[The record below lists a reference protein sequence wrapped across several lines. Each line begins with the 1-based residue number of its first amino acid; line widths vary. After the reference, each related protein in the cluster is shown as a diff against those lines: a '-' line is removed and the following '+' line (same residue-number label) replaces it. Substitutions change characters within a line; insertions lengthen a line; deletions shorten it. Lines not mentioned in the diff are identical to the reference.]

1 MNRIV
6 GVGSPFGDDQL
17 GWRVA
22 ELLKKETR
30 LQWYLG
36 DAIDI
41 QMNDRPGLALVDAMK
56 NVKNFYVI
64 DALQTGQNPVGQLYR
79 MNGESLDADSGF
91 LSTHGFGIAQ
101 ALALAK
107 ALNQLPSKIVI
118 YGIEIGEIDY
128 AAPGSLAEENSI
140 LSVPIEN
147 ACQELARQM
156 TQEILTH
163 A

>member
-1 MNRIV
+1 MDRIV

-30 LQWYLG
+30 LQQYLG
-36 DAIDI
+36 NGLEI
-41 QMNDRPGLALVDAMK
+41 QINDRPGLALVDAMK

-64 DALQTGQNPVGQLYR
+64 DALKTGRNPIGQLYR
-79 MNGESLDADSGF
+79 MNGELIDADHGF
-91 LSTHGFGIAQ
+91 LSTHGFGIVQ

-107 ALNQLPSKIVI
+107 ALNQLPSNVVI
-118 YGIEIGEIDY
+118 YGVEIGEIDY
-128 AAPGSLAEENSI
+128 AAP
-140 LSVPIEN
+140 LSSVINN
-147 ACQELARQM
+147 ACEALAQ
-156 TQEILTH
+156 QIIEEIVTH